1 MVRIPAPH
9 RIGEPEGDVEG
20 VVDSLPAEL
29 VDRLSSFLESGE
41 PLLFSPGTIPDAFS
55 ESSEMRVRI
64 GIMTD
69 GEWVWHLA
77 WADYVQYHRV
87 SPPDAFIQHIQAL
100 NYTAAEISMERAMEI
115 AEAEGIPMPD

>member
-9 RIGEPEGDVEG
+9 RIGEPEHDIEG

-29 VDRLSSFLESGE
+29 VDRISSFLEGDE
-41 PLLFSPGTIPDAFS
+41 PLLFSPGTAPDPFA
-55 ESSEMRVRI
+55 EASEMRMRV

-87 SPPDAFIQHIQAL
+87 SPPEAFIQHIHAL
-100 NYTAAEISMERAMEI
+100 DYTAPEIPMERAMEI
-115 AEAEGIPMPD
+115 AEVEGIPMPG